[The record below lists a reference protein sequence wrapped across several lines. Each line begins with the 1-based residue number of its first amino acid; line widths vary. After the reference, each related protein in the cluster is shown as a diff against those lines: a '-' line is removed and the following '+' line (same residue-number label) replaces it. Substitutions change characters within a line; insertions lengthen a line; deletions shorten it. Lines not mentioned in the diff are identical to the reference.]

1 MKSFIKTFFSQDA
14 KLNRKANAAY
24 LNKDYEKAIKY
35 IQEAAMLKDS
45 RCQTICSFVFLALK
59 HSDSI
64 DILSVLDE
72 ILANNTTLSKE
83 EIDKIELHKCLV
95 YWKAD
100 DLENALNLSKKIF
113 EIDKQSFA
121 YELYGFFL
129 IQSGK
134 LEEALKVN
142 KEGVEIKNTTDVIRT
157 NLGETYFKL
166 ERFAKS
172 KEIFEEL
179 IKKHVKYVEPHYYL
193 GLIEKMHGNNEKAL
207 TTLESAY
214 YCPHSLLTGVKKE
227 DIRKNILELDPN
239 YEFDDE

>member
-1 MKSFIKTFFSQDA
+1 MKSFFKTFFSQDA

-24 LNKDYEKAIKY
+24 INKDYDTAIKY

-59 HSDSI
+59 HSDSLDVMPI
-64 DILSVLDE
+64 LDE
-72 ILANNTTLSKE
+72 ILANNTTLTTE
-83 EIDKIELHKCLV
+83 ERHKVELHKCLI
-95 YWKAD
+95 YWKEN
-100 DLENALNLSKKIF
+100 DLDSALAISRKIF
-113 EIDKQSFA
+113 EVDKQSFA

-129 IQSGK
+129 IQSGN

-142 KEGVEIKNTTDVIRT
+142 KEGMQIKHSTDVIKT

-166 ERFAKS
+166 ERYAKS

-179 IKKHVKYVEPHYYL
+179 IKKRVKYVEPHYYM
-193 GLIEKMHGNNEKAL
+193 GLIEKRDGHDEKAL
-207 TTLESAY
+207 STLESAY

-227 DIRKNILELDPN
+227 DIRKNILELNPE
-239 YEFDDE
+239 YEFDD